1 MAQDST
7 SIVSKVGAESK
18 VTTLFG
24 NIVNSLSNSAGGI
37 PAGDVTTRILNQYG
51 GELRQISPAKYDYIY
66 GIFQKETES
75 EQLAKAYTLLTIDS
89 VKTLGITVDELFKS
103 IENPI
108 EFTNLGLT
116 LLNHYRPLTSQVGK
130 TVTVSQSP
138 DHVSRMISY

>member
-7 SIVSKVGAESK
+7 NIIARVGGESK

-24 NIVNSLSNSAGGI
+24 NIVNSLRNSNSSAQ
-37 PAGDVTTRILNQYG
+37 DVTTKILNQYG
-51 GELRQISPAKYDYIY
+51 GEVRQISPAKYDYIY

-103 IENPI
+103 VENPI

-130 TVTVSQSP
+130 TVTISQSP
-138 DHVSRMISY
+138 DHISRMISY

>member
-7 SIVSKVGAESK
+7 QMIARTGGETK
-18 VTTLFG
+18 VTSLFG
-24 NIVNSLSNSAGGI
+24 NLMNQLTNSENTLSVQ
-37 PAGDVTTRILNQYG
+37 DLTTKILNTYG
-51 GELRQISPAKYDYIY
+51 GEQRQVSPAKYDYIY
-66 GIFQKETES
+66 GIFQKEVES

-89 VKTLGITVDELFKS
+89 VKTLGITDDELFKS
-103 IENPI
+103 VENPI